1 MSTPNRISFRSYQTN
16 ALGFVLALISCFS
29 LNAQIVD
36 LSQGE
41 ALQELPYFN
50 EEWIHENRISTIRSI
65 VAIKDDGQPIKKRRT
80 QVTYRFH
87 RDGKFQS
94 MYRIIDKG
102 SWIDSASISV
112 RYSSNNQIVSK
123 RERDLFG
130 VHLYS
135 YEYRD
140 DGSLFREVYSRP
152 SAYNMKAKSVFY
164 EDQFFDDGTLKR
176 IHRNKNDRAFK
187 DELFQYNSL
196 NQPTNYREKRHITG
210 LYLEKRW
217 CYDSLGLLDS
227 LIVIKHQ
234 PSRIEWTYNYQ
245 YDDTRNLISYDVLKA
260 GTLVSHH
267 ELLYRNDLLDTI
279 LSRDEETHRI
289 TITRFTYE
297 FF

>member
-16 ALGFVLALISCFS
+16 ALTIVLALISCFS

-41 ALQELPYFN
+41 ALQEFPYFN
-50 EEWIHENRISTIRSI
+50 EEWIHEKGISTVRSM
-65 VAIKDDGQPIKKRRT
+65 VAIKDDGQPIKKLRT

-87 RDGKFQS
+87 RDGKFRS
-94 MYRIIDKG
+94 MYHIIDKG
-102 SWIDSASISV
+102 SWIDSASVAI
-112 RYSSNNQIVSK
+112 RYSLSNQVVSK

-130 VHLYS
+130 IHLYT
-135 YEYRD
+135 YEYRN

-152 SAYNMKAKSVFY
+152 SAYNMKAKSVFF
-164 EDQFFDDGTLKR
+164 EDQAFDDGTIKR

-187 DELFQYNSL
+187 DELFQYNTR
-196 NQPTNYREKRHITG
+196 NQPTSYREKRHITG

-217 CYDSLGLLDS
+217 SYDSLGQFDS
-227 LIVIKHQ
+227 LIIVKHH
-234 PSRIEWTYNYQ
+234 PIRTEWTYNYQ
-245 YDDTRNLISYDVLKA
+245 YNMGNLISYDILKA
-260 GTLVSHH
+260 GILVSHH
-267 ELLYRNDLLDTI
+267 ELLYKDELLDTI